1 MFKSCPSVHTTD
13 DSVGEMHS
21 VVLDRE
27 THEVE
32 QFIVKS
38 GRARWSEYRLIT
50 PAQVDHIDADGTVYL
65 TMNKDA
71 YEAAPQFTREV
82 VGGEF
87 EADTDDDLLVWGDI
101 YGVLTEGTS
110 EYSSAKTIEGGLDVE
125 ALLVGKGARVYTELG
140 EHEGTLE
147 CVVLSSD
154 ARKPRYLIIRLKGIR
169 RKHVVAEADR
179 VKDWQPGAVVLDM
192 DAEAMKDLPSE
203 IPGA

>member
-1 MFKSCPSVHTTD
+1 MFKSCPSVHATD
-13 DSVGEMHS
+13 DRVGEMHS
-21 VVLDRE
+21 VVLDPE
-27 THEVE
+27 TYEVK
-32 QFIVKS
+32 QFIVRS
-38 GRARWSEYRLIT
+38 GRAHWSEYRLIT
-50 PAQVDHIDADGTVYL
+50 PSQVDHIDADGTVYL

-87 EADTDDDLLVWGDI
+87 DAGTDDDLLVWGDI

-110 EYSSAKTIEGGLDVE
+110 EYSSAKTIEGGLDAN

-140 EHEGTLE
+140 EHEGSLE

-154 ARKPRYLIIRLKGIR
+154 ARKPGYLIIRLKGIR
-169 RKHVVAEADR
+169 RKHVVAEASH

-192 DAEAMKDLPSE
+192 DAEALKALPSD